1 MSEDDTSVESIQLP
15 ALSGV
20 FVIWWVDNSEVHR

>member
-1 MSEDDTSVESIQLP
+1 MSEADTSAESIQLP

-20 FVIWWVDNSEVHR
+20 FIIWWGDNSEVHR

>member
-1 MSEDDTSVESIQLP
+1 MSEDASSAEGIQLP

-20 FVIWWVDNSEVHR
+20 LMIWWGDNNEVHR